1 MNPIPEAFLEQMSV
15 LLREKDSKVFLSALS
30 AASPVSVR
38 VNTEKNGQ
46 AEGDNVPWCPLGVY
60 LKERPSFTFDP
71 LFHAGTYYV
80 QEASSMFLFHV
91 LRKVISN
98 NPSSPIT
105 ALDLCAA
112 PGGKSTLTL
121 STLPQDSLLIA
132 NEVVK
137 QRANILTENL
147 IKWGN
152 PNIIVTNNY
161 AEDFQAL
168 GPIFDLIICDVPCSG
183 EGMFRKDSQ
192 SILEWSP
199 QNVDVCWK
207 RQRSIIQQI
216 WPCLKPGGILIYSTC
231 TYNTLENEENIRWIQ
246 QETNA
251 ELLDCEP
258 DVNWGITGNLLKG
271 ENFPCYH
278 FFPHLIKG
286 EGFFLAALRK
296 ADDDSNIAHIAKQK
310 KQKHTKQKSTIPA
323 EIKGWILHSE
333 QFDFIFDEK
342 KQLFYAF
349 PKFYSHTL
357 EQAQSSLHV
366 LYGGIHL
373 ATIKGKN
380 SLQPLP
386 SLALSNYLNINSFCQ
401 CELSYE
407 QAISYLRTES
417 LTLTSD
423 IPNGYVIVTYKNHP
437 LGFVKNLGSRAN
449 NLYPTEWRIRKQLDS
464 ALI

>member
-1 MNPIPEAFLEQMSV
+1 M
-15 LLREKDSKVFLSALS
+15 
-30 AASPVSVR
+30 
-38 VNTEKNGQ
+38 
-46 AEGDNVPWCPLGVY
+46 
-60 LKERPSFTFDP
+60 
-71 LFHAGTYYV
+71 
-80 QEASSMFLFHV
+80 
-91 LRKVISN
+91 
-98 NPSSPIT
+98 
-105 ALDLCAA
+105 
-112 PGGKSTLTL
+112 
-121 STLPQDSLLIA
+121 
-132 NEVVK
+132 
-137 QRANILTENL
+137 TENL
-147 IKWGN
+147 IKWGY

-216 WPCLKPGGILIYSTC
+216 WPCLQPGGILIYSTC

-251 ELLDCEP
+251 ELLDSEP

-278 FFPHLIKG
+278 FFPHRTKG

-296 ADDDSNIAHIAKQK
+296 ADDDSNIAHSAKQK
-310 KQKHTKQKSTIPA
+310 KQKHSKLKSTIPA

-349 PKFYSHTL
+349 SKSHSHIL
-357 EQAQSSLHV
+357 EQSQSSLHV
-366 LYGGIHL
+366 QHGGIHL
-373 ATIKGKN
+373 ATIKGK
-380 SLQPLP
+380 SYLQPLP

-423 IPNGYVIVTYKNHP
+423 TPNGYVLVTYKNHP

-464 ALI
+464 AQI

>member
-1 MNPIPEAFLEQMSV
+1 MNPIPEAFIEQMY
-15 LLREKDSKVFLSALS
+15 LLLGKEETQLLQSALS
-30 AASPVSVR
+30 TSSPVSVR
-38 VNTEKNGQ
+38 VNAEKSGS
-46 AEGDNVPWCPLGVY
+46 AEGVAVPWCPLGVY

-71 LFHAGTYYV
+71 LFHSGTYYV
-80 QEASSMFLFHV
+80 QEASSMFLSHV
-91 LRKVISN
+91 LRKFISN
-98 NPSSPIT
+98 THSSSIV

-121 STLPQDSLLIA
+121 SSLPQGSILIA

-137 QRANILTENL
+137 QRANILAENL

-152 PNIIVTNNY
+152 PNTIVTNNY

-168 GPIFDLIICDVPCSG
+168 DPIFDLIICDVPCSG
-183 EGMFRKDSQ
+183 EGMFRKDPQ

-199 QNVDVCWK
+199 QNVDTCWK
-207 RQRSIIQQI
+207 RQRSIVQQI

-246 QETNA
+246 QETHA
-251 ELLDCEP
+251 EILDCEP
-258 DVNWGITGNLLKG
+258 DANWGITSNLLKG

-278 FFPHLIKG
+278 FFPHRTKG

-296 ADDDSNIAHIAKQK
+296 ADDDCNVAHIAKQK
-310 KQKHTKQKSTIPA
+310 KQKHSKQKTAIPV
-323 EIKGWILHSE
+323 EINNCILHSE
-333 QFDFIFDEK
+333 QFNFHFDEK

-349 PKFYSHTL
+349 PKNYSQLL
-357 EQAQSSLHV
+357 EQAQSSLNV
-366 LYGGIHL
+366 LHNGIQL
-373 ATIKGKN
+373 AAIKGKN

-386 SLALSNYLNINSFCQ
+386 SLALSYSLNYNSFQ
-401 CELSYE
+401 KCELSFE

-417 LTLTSD
+417 LTLSSD
-423 IPNGYVIVTYKNHP
+423 TPNGYVLVTYKSHP
-437 LGFVKNLGSRAN
+437 LGFVKNLGTRAN

-464 ALI
+464 TQM